1 MTQPAPRRALVD
13 LDNIEFYRPQPSKSL
28 PPESA
33 LSIPPILPPLS
44 ILPGAATRRALPR
57 GDGALLFDRP
67 YGWDS
72 CCDPEVPNSFDVELA
87 RCANAASLATSS
99 NTDSELT
106 RGETSNETLDASM
119 FYTSRLFWA
128 SLFCIWSV
136 ANVHTAVLTSSPS
149 LSSPKE
155 PTGLPGHIGSTAG
168 GERIGIST
176 EPDSQICPPDLQER
190 VQPPGKGFQSTH
202 PLCTTF

>member
-13 LDNIEFYRPQPSKSL
+13 LDNIEFYRPQPAKSL

-44 ILPGAATRRALPR
+44 ILPGAATRKALPR

-106 RGETSNETLDASM
+106 RGETSNETLDTSM
-119 FYTSRLFWA
+119 FCTSRLFGDRYSVFGRLLTFTPAKVPSCLEKWSSSISYKVRKELE
-128 SLFCIWSV
+128 SL
-136 ANVHTAVLTSSPS
+136 
-149 LSSPKE
+149 K
-155 PTGLPGHIGSTAG
+155 
-168 GERIGIST
+168 
-176 EPDSQICPPDLQER
+176 
-190 VQPPGKGFQSTH
+190 
-202 PLCTTF
+202 